1 MKTKK
6 IYLFC
11 EAGMST
17 SIMVNKMMDVVKK
30 HDMPLEI
37 EAFPAIHA
45 EEKVEQEKPIA
56 ILLGPQVRHLGDKMK
71 ATFEPQGIPVGTIAA
86 EAYGMMDG
94 ERALKD
100 VLKLIKENKNN
111 PSK

>member
-1 MKTKK
+1 MATKK

-17 SIMVNKMMDVVKK
+17 SIMVNKMMEVVKK
-30 HDMPLEI
+30 HNMPLSI

-56 ILLGPQVRHLGDKMK
+56 ILLGPQVRHLSEKMK
-71 ATFEPQGIPVGTIAA
+71 NTFEPMGIPVATIAT

-94 ERALKD
+94 ERAMKD
-100 VLKLIKENKNN
+100 VLKLVKSNK
-111 PSK
+111 K